1 MKGHMEK
8 DGFHPHTQYKGVR
21 KSRDQKEKTKGVIRL
36 ARSSKL
42 SEKQA
47 KNFWNRLTPR
57 SKFDVLTL
65 ELDLF
70 LGNIPEHNE
79 GKSFFDR
86 SFDELPIKYQNL
98 VRSKTLKQLKR
109 FTGLKGTPVQAF
121 SPLSVKVE
129 RKAREILTIQEQR
142 DNFGFE
148 FREKGGDELTEEINR
163 KWENVIVK
171 STMHKLSKG
180 FAITAL
186 DDLIRNFR
194 AFFDDTNWELIAKE
208 KGGVGIVNEIRSIKK
223 SSLLFAEERLK
234 DRFGFGEPDPRP
246 TDKAGKIVQQLF
258 EPFEKMRDEQFGQI
272 KEREADFLMAK
283 KIIADATDEI
293 QDESQKQLIRGLKL

>member
-8 DGFHPHTQYKGVR
+8 DGFHPHTKYKGVR
-21 KSRDQKEKTKGVIRL
+21 KSRDQKAKTQGIRL
-36 ARSSKL
+36 ARKARENLTNKDKQILRDWVKQNPNWTSIDDLPNKIFIPLVSSAGDDIDKRVEIQVEAIDFMK
-42 SEKQA
+42 SVTPKSKKQM
-47 KNFWNRLTPR
+47 
-57 SKFDVLTL
+57 
-65 ELDLF
+65 
-70 LGNIPEHNE
+70 H
-79 GKSFFDR
+79 
-86 SFDELPIKYQNL
+86 
-98 VRSKTLKQLKR
+98 
-109 FTGLKGTPVQAF
+109 
-121 SPLSVKVE
+121 E

-142 DNFGFE
+142 DKFGFE

-171 STMHKLSKG
+171 GTMHKFSKG

-208 KGGVGIVNEIRSIKK
+208 KGGVGIINEIRSIKK
-223 SSLLFAEERLK
+223 SSLIFAEERLK

-246 TDKAGKIVQQLF
+246 TEEAGKIVQQLT

-283 KIIADATDEI
+283 KIIDDATDEI